1 LGRLGAHRAN
11 TPSTLGVIGRELRER
26 REVAQVFALHMPAVQ
41 LLWYKRDLRIADH
54 APLAGALS
62 AGPVVAVYVHEPE
75 QHSASDRDPRHELSL
90 RDALDELG
98 AAFNARGGRLIEL
111 HGSLPDVFA
120 TLHSTMPFAAIW
132 AHEETWNALS
142 YARDRRVRAWARHA
156 GVAMHELPSNG
167 VVRRLASRDGW
178 ADTWQQRMRARTIPA
193 PERIA
198 SPAAITTAAA
208 LNGLPDTMRVAS
220 RPIDVPPWA
229 TWQRGGESRAHET
242 LHSFLTMRGQD
253 YRRAMASPNAA
264 PASCSRISSA
274 LAFGTLS
281 VRQAYH
287 AARAQAL
294 ALRAESSTR
303 HSADAAQWSRSLVS
317 FATRL
322 HWHCHFIQKL
332 EDEPRLETEHYASIF
347 DGVRPTTPDVD
358 RLYAW
363 RDGQTGYPLVDA
375 CMRSLRV
382 TGWLT
387 FRMRAMVMSFAS
399 YHLWLDW
406 RHSGSVL
413 ARWFTDYEPGIHW
426 TQCQMQSGT
435 TGINTIRIYNPY
447 KQAEDHDADG
457 AFVREWVPE
466 LRSLSDADLI
476 RPERTPLL
484 VQHMSDCV
492 IGRDY
497 PAPIVHHETAYA
509 FARERMHAVKLAAQ
523 RSGSAQR
530 VYDRHGSRK
539 TPLNARTR

>member
-1 LGRLGAHRAN
+1 M
-11 TPSTLGVIGRELRER
+11 S
-26 REVAQVFALHMPAVQ
+26 ALQ

-54 APLAGALS
+54 APLAGAAA
-62 AGPVVAVYVHEPE
+62 AGPMVAVYVHEPE
-75 QHSASDRDPRHELSL
+75 QQVAADRDLRHECLL
-90 RDALDELG
+90 RDALDELR
-98 AAFNARGGRLIEL
+98 ASLQARGGQLMEL

-120 TLHSTMPFAAIW
+120 TLHAALPFSAIW

-142 YARDRRVRAWARHA
+142 YARDRRVRAWAKQA
-156 GVAMHELPSNG
+156 GITMHELPSNG
-167 VVRRLASRDGW
+167 VIRRLASRDGW
-178 ADTWQQRMRARTIPA
+178 ADMWQQRMRSRIVPTPDRILTLAASVTDAAWYALPA
-193 PERIA
+193 DLRW
-198 SPAAITTAAA
+198 AAA
-208 LNGLPDTMRVAS
+208 PVVA
-220 RPIDVPPWA
+220 PTWA
-229 TWQRGGESRAHET
+229 EWQGGGEARARD
-242 LHSFLTMRGQD
+242 LLQSFLSARGQD
-253 YRRAMASPNAA
+253 YRRAMSSPNEA

-281 VRQAYH
+281 VRQAYQ
-287 AARAQAL
+287 AARQRARE
-294 ALRAESSTR
+294 LRDENATR
-303 HSADAAQWSRSLVS
+303 REPDAAQWTLNLVS
-317 FATRL
+317 FASRL

-332 EDEPRLETEHYASIF
+332 EDEPRLEYEHYAPIF
-347 DGVRPTTPDVD
+347 DGVRPSEPDLD
-358 RLYAW
+358 RLRAW

-406 RHSGSVL
+406 RHTGPVL

-447 KQAEDHDADG
+447 KQAEEHDAVG
-457 AFVREWVPE
+457 AFVRRWVPE
-466 LRSLSDADLI
+466 LSALSDADLI
-476 RPERTPLL
+476 RPEQTPLMM
-484 VQHMSDCV
+484 QQMTGCV

-509 FARERMHAVKLAAQ
+509 FARDRMHAITLAAR

-530 VYDRHGSRK
+530 VYDRHGSRR
-539 TPLNARTR
+539 TPLSARPR